1 MTSYIGALHHPRPHR
16 VPLGV
21 VGSSPLPA
29 AVGQAFSLKLR
40 QYPSESAALAA
51 IDHRKIDG
59 AFVAGPGGARLIV
72 VPAAGNA
79 GASALTAAFGAA
91 AAALKQPLEVVQVHK
106 LPPTDAG
113 GGVSFFVVMALIV
126 GGYLSATIALAFGG
140 ADDAAAAPRSPWASW
155 RCSER

>member
-1 MTSYIGALHHPRPHR
+1 MSGPDPTPGDSGARRLTGIPLLIVALCVVLFVQALFVTSYIGALHHPRPHR

-59 AFVAGPGGARLIV
+59 AFVAGPGGARLVV
-72 VPAAGNA
+72 VPAVGQ
-79 GASALTAAFGAA
+79 SRALGPDA
-91 AAALKQPLEVVQVHK
+91 
-106 LPPTDAG
+106 PP
-113 GGVSFFVVMALIV
+113 S
-126 GGYLSATIALAFGG
+126 
-140 ADDAAAAPRSPWASW
+140 APRRP
-155 RCSER
+155 R